1 MHVNSGGILA
11 ATIAGCRRA
20 FGWVGMF
27 SLCINLLMLTV
38 SLYTWQIFDH
48 VIASQS
54 RETLIF
60 LTIIAVGAVLVLGLL
75 ELVRSRILVGVSI
88 WIEQRLAPEALARG
102 IAAALYARPYRT
114 QALRDLGQLRS
125 FLGGSTV
132 FSLFDAPW
140 VPIYLG
146 VTFLLHPLVG
156 LVALAGAVVLFCLA
170 LLNELLTRTP
180 LQFANRAAIDAM
192 QRAEANVRNAEAI
205 DAMGMMPG
213 VVASWMAAND
223 RALDQ
228 QVVASD
234 RAGSVLALTKF
245 LRLAVQI
252 AVLGTGALLAV
263 RHELTAGAMIAGS
276 ILTSRAL
283 APVEQAIGTWKQ
295 VISARA
301 AYGRLKA
308 HFGDAKL
315 LRAQGMP
322 LPAPSGRLQVE
333 TLAFAYPGSH
343 HPILKGITFV
353 LEPGE
358 ALAIVGPSA
367 AGKSTLARLLI
378 GVWPPSAG
386 AVRLDGADVH
396 AWNREDF
403 GRYVGYL
410 PQDVELFVG
419 TVRDNIA
426 RLTDAPAA
434 AIVQAAK
441 MAGVHEMVLKL
452 PKGYDTEIGEGGA
465 ILSGGQRQ
473 RIALA
478 RALLGRPRLLVL
490 DEPNSN
496 LDHDGEEALSDAIAT
511 VKASGGSV
519 VIVAHRPS
527 VLGHVDKILV
537 LRNGQIDAFGTRNE
551 IMKLISRPRPV
562 PKTDRGGAL
571 EASRAGP
578 EERPGR
584 ALEARR
590 VRGNEP

>member
-1 MHVNSGGILA
+1 MVTSPGGILT

-20 FGWVGMF
+20 FGWVGLF
-27 SLCINLLMLTV
+27 SLCINVLMLTV

-48 VIASQS
+48 VIAGQS

-60 LTIIAVGAVLVLGLL
+60 LTIIAVGAVLILGLL
-75 ELVRSRILVGVSI
+75 ELVRSQILIGISV
-88 WIEQRLAPEALARG
+88 WIEQRLAPEALERG

-125 FLGGSTV
+125 FLGGSAI

-140 VPIYLG
+140 VPIYLA

-156 LVALAGAVVLFCLA
+156 LVALAGAAVLFFFA
-170 LLNELLTRTP
+170 VLNELLTRTP
-180 LQFANRAAIDAM
+180 LQVANRAAIDAM
-192 QRAEANVRNAEAI
+192 QRAEANARNAEVI

-213 VVASWMAAND
+213 VVASWITANG

-228 QVVASD
+228 QMAASN
-234 RAGSVLALTKF
+234 RAGRVLALSKF

-252 AVLGTGALLAV
+252 AVLGTGALLTIQ
-263 RHELTAGAMIAGS
+263 HELTAGAMIAGS

-295 VISARA
+295 VIGTRA
-301 AYGRLKA
+301 AYARLRA
-308 HFGDAKL
+308 HFRDAKL
-315 LRAQGMP
+315 LRARGMP
-322 LPAPSGRLQVE
+322 LPAPSGRLSVE
-333 TLAFAYPGSH
+333 AVTFAYPGTNHATLRGVS
-343 HPILKGITFV
+343 FA

-378 GVWPPSAG
+378 GVWPPNTG
-386 AVRLDGADVH
+386 AIRLDGADVY

-410 PQDVELFVG
+410 PQDVELFAG
-419 TVRDNIA
+419 SVRDNIA
-426 RLTDAPAA
+426 RLTDAAPAT
-434 AIVQAAK
+434 IVQAAQ
-441 MAGVHEMVLKL
+441 MAGVHELVLKL
-452 PKGYDTEIGEGGA
+452 PKGYETEIGEGGA
-465 ILSGGQRQ
+465 ILSAGQRQ

-496 LDHDGEEALSDAIAT
+496 LDHDGEEALSRAIST
-511 VKASGGSV
+511 IKANRGSV

-527 VLGHVDKILV
+527 VLAHVDKILV
-537 LRNGQIDAFGTRNE
+537 LREGRVDAFGTRNE
-551 IMKLISRPRPV
+551 IMRLISRPSHV
-562 PKTDRGGAL
+562 ATVDSGQHI
-571 EASRAGP
+571 EA
-578 EERPGR
+578 GR
-584 ALEARR
+584 ARPAE
-590 VRGNEP
+590 NC